1 MRAAEELGVTYVEA
15 RAQQMNYKQITINNR
30 VLMEFLKNLSA
41 GLGIRMLYDGR
52 FSFSSTNGLNRDSIL
67 EAIEKAVSAASF

>member
-30 VLMEFLKNLSA
+30 VMEFLKNLSA